1 MEAHSKVD
9 AIVEDQVAIGLD
21 AQEKDVQEQNDCIY
35 LYVLVNHLVTVRL
48 SVMNVIIIIL

>member
-48 SVMNVIIIIL
+48 SVMNVIIIL